1 MPEQLQPA
9 GPAVRERI
17 QQSLARQGLMSLLGA
32 RLTHIGPGRVHITL
46 PARPEVSQQHGYV
59 HAGATSTIADSA
71 GGYAALAVCQL
82 EVHGVGED
90 GERKLVTHGQQTL
103 ICVDRSAE

>member
-1 MPEQLQPA
+1 
-9 GPAVRERI
+9 
-17 QQSLARQGLMSLLGA
+17 
-32 RLTHIGPGRVHITL
+32 
-46 PARPEVSQQHGYV
+46 
-59 HAGATSTIADSA
+59 
-71 GGYAALAVCQL
+71 VCQL